1 MNGERLI
8 FDCDFQKYYKTVA
21 AIVPPKSK
29 SLLKIVT
36 QNGSFHGFHAFHVWK
51 SKTEIPNDLWA
62 C

>member
-8 FDCDFQKYYKTVA
+8 FDCGFQKYKTVA
-21 AIVPPKSK
+21 AIVPLKSK
-29 SLLKIVT
+29 FLLKIVT
-36 QNGSFHGFHAFHVWK
+36 QNGSFHGFHAFHVCK

>member
-8 FDCDFQKYYKTVA
+8 FDCDFQKYKTVA
-21 AIVPPKSK
+21 AIVPLKSK
-29 SLLKIVT
+29 FLLKIVT
-36 QNGSFHGFHAFHVWK
+36 QNGSFHGFHVRK